1 MLMILIDA
9 AILIG
14 LLAAFQEEE
23 LSFGF
28 AAIMALVTSLVTF
41 ALAYVLFSAM
51 GLPGVYLALVIAAVL
66 LGIALSALYGMEI
79 KRAVM
84 VACIFMVAHAVIS
97 YGLSS
102 MMNRGAQAAVEAPA
116 TLLLA

>member
-1 MLMILIDA
+1 MILIDA
-9 AILIG
+9 GILIG

-41 ALAYVLFSAM
+41 ALAYVLFQAM
-51 GLPGVYLALVIAAVL
+51 GMTGVFVALGIAAVL

-84 VACIFMVAHAVIS
+84 VAAIFMVAHLVIS
-97 YGLSS
+97 YGLNSL
-102 MMNRGAQAAVEAPA
+102 MNRAAQAALESPNAA
-116 TLLLA
+116 WLA

>member
-1 MLMILIDA
+1 MILIDA
-9 AILIG
+9 GILIG

-28 AAIMALVTSLVTF
+28 AAIMALVTSLITF
-41 ALAYVLFSAM
+41 ALAYVLFQAM
-51 GLPGVYLALVIAAVL
+51 GLSGVFLALFIAAVL

-84 VACIFMVAHAVIS
+84 VAGIFMVAHMVIS

-102 MMNRGAQAAVEAPA
+102 LMNRAAQAALEFPTAG
-116 TLLLA
+116 LLV